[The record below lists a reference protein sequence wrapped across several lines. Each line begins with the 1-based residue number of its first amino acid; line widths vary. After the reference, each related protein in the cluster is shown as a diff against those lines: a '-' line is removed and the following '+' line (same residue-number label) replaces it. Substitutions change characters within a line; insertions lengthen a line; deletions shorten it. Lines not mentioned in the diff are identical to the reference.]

1 VAVLIEGY
9 IAVFL
14 LGLLL
19 GVLVGATITWLLDQ
33 RQLSEARRE
42 VEVSAWR
49 VAQATALVKMAKA
62 ELPPDLRRIK

>member
-1 VAVLIEGY
+1 MMAEGY
-9 IAVFL
+9 LALFL
-14 LGLLL
+14 LGLLI
-19 GVLVGATITWLLDQ
+19 GVLLGATITWLLDH